1 LPESDELVVV
11 KGTDGDG
18 SIFIGSRDDEV
29 YVLGAKAYVA
39 GSGVGVEMKSET
51 IAVFAKLL
59 YQTDIND
66 DCLSAYNTSNEEI
79 QDRHLLM
86 STCMP
91 SVQSN
96 ELRVDQ
102 ITIAAEWLRGG
113 QLH

>member
-29 YVLGAKAYVA
+29 YVLGAKA
-39 GSGVGVEMKSET
+39 GVEMKSET